1 MSKYWGGVGY
11 DGKVDEEDEMPAPT
25 PVERPKQKL
34 EPKKAKLKSKFLQ
47 PECFRLFKSRKGLL
61 NSLAISRH
69 LKFEIRMKVRISF
82 LTLEM

>member
-34 EPKKAKLKSKFLQ
+34 EPKKAKLKLDKNRRIGNDYTTLKLRSSSFVIRFL
-47 PECFRLFKSRKGLL
+47 
-61 NSLAISRH
+61 ISRN
-69 LKFEIRMKVRISF
+69 
-82 LTLEM
+82 